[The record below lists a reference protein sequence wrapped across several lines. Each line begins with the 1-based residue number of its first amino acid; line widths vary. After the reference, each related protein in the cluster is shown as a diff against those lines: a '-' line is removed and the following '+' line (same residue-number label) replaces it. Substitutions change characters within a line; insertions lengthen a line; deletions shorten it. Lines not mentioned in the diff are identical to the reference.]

1 MEIIKDLENKIK
13 FLTLNMIKSRKQLEE
28 HKSGNIKLS
37 YIAQASAE
45 DSIDKNSQLLLKYQK
60 KLQYLQAQD
69 LKKLAE
75 QEKIKKETLENNYF
89 QYQIPRLKRD
99 KTKSKK
105 TIEEAIIIKNSLPND
120 LKLED
125 EDLFQLSHKS
135 QELHLILHLG
145 LNRRLTTIREE
156 FKQMTEEHIDT
167 DNKDLILF
175 NYRIPIIVLQLSV
188 LLNNIKENIKDEKLK
203 DFKGFPKFQDWWIDQ
218 LWSSHQAYMCF
229 FKWKRIILGLCIS
242 DEQKKAFEFIFK
254 NWLYLKKILN
264 SKQNIAYGYNR
275 AFDILIEKYT
285 NLKEEFVLSNMHSL
299 KTIIESLTQ
308 KEDFTTVSSSH
319 TINTPYMQFK
329 LNKQLEKENN
339 KK

>member
-13 FLTLNMIKSRKQLEE
+13 LLTSRMVKSRKQLDE
-28 HKSGNIKLS
+28 HQEGNIKLS
-37 YIAQASAE
+37 YIAQASSE
-45 DSIDKNSQLLLKYQK
+45 ESIGKNNQLLVQN
-60 KLQYLQAQD
+60 QD
-69 LKKLAE
+69 IKKLAKE
-75 QEKIKKETLENNYF
+75 EKIKIETRKNNYF
-89 QYQIPRLKRD
+89 KYQIQRLKRD
-99 KTKSKK
+99 KTKSQKE
-105 TIEEAIIIKNSLPND
+105 IDDAILIQKGLPVD

-125 EDLFQLSHKS
+125 EDIFELSHKS
-135 QELHLILHLG
+135 QELHLILHLS
-145 LNRRLTTIREE
+145 LNRELTLIRDE
-156 FKQMTEEHIDT
+156 FKQMTEKCINT
-167 DNKDLILF
+167 NNKDLILF

-218 LWSSHQAYMCF
+218 LWNSHQAYMSF

-264 SKQNIAYGYNR
+264 SKQNIAYGYNQ
-275 AFDILIEKYT
+275 AFDELIAKYT

-299 KTIIESLTQ
+299 KTIIESLTEN
-308 KEDFTTVSSSH
+308 EDFATVSSKH
-319 TINTPYMQFK
+319 TTLTPYMQFK
-329 LNKQLEKENN
+329 LKKIENN